1 MRVAI
6 VTGGCRRLGAAIAGR
21 LANEGYA
28 LALHASED
36 IDPEPALLA
45 AIEQAGVQWQGIVA
59 DLSDPVQVEHLVPAI
74 ADRFGSAPDLLV
86 NSAARF
92 GDDRPETADMDGL
105 LSHYAVNC
113 AAPAI
118 LAKSFA
124 ALKRKGN
131 AGIVNILDQRIAN
144 PHGDQFSYTLSKL
157 GLAGLT
163 RILAGELAPAIRVNA
178 VAPGLTIP
186 TDSYDD
192 AMMEYAEA
200 LMPLKTLPAPAQV
213 ADAVA
218 WLAQAD
224 AVTGQTIFVDGGAHM
239 EAFERDFPN
248 LTPDS

>member
-1 MRVAI
+1 MRLAI
-6 VTGGCRRLGAAIAGR
+6 VTGGCRRLGAAISAR
-21 LANEGYA
+21 LASEGYS
-28 LALHASED
+28 LALHASENV
-36 IDPEPALLA
+36 DPEPALLA

-59 DLSDPVQVEHLVPAI
+59 DLSDPVQVEHLIPAV
-74 ADRFGSAPDLLV
+74 ADQFGSAPDLLV
-86 NSAARF
+86 NSAAQF
-92 GDDRPETADMDGL
+92 DDDRPANADMDGL

-163 RILAGELAPAIRVNA
+163 RILAAELAPSIRVNA

-186 TDSYDD
+186 TDAYDD
-192 AMMEYAEA
+192 AMLASTAAM
-200 LMPLKTLPAPAQV
+200 MPLRLLPAPAQV

-218 WLAQAD
+218 WLAQAQ

-239 EAFERDFPN
+239 EAFGRDFPK
-248 LTPDS
+248 LASDI